1 MDCLRASGL
10 PQEAS
15 EEAWPAVAAVAGHHV
30 MFFFFNDASDASIK
44 VIDVL

>member
-15 EEAWPAVAAVAGHHV
+15 EEAWPAVAGHHV
-30 MFFFFNDASDASIK
+30 MFFHDASDASINI
-44 VIDVL
+44 IDVL

>member
-30 MFFFFNDASDASIK
+30 MFFHDASDASINI
-44 VIDVL
+44 IDVL